1 MLLALCPGL
10 GPCLEPESLNPEII
24 QSVWIQ
30 SPIFHL
36 PPFLYSHRESGR
48 KDHKS
53 VLWHNRVILAHKS
66 SDFMAKKNTGLL
78 ISIML
83 LYLRVESIFS
93 ESLDI
98 STCLLKASGREFL
111 GFTETISI
119 IQALCPFSGENTVM
133 RSEQNSSI
141 FFSSF
146 SLKFKIDLP

>member
-1 MLLALCPGL
+1 M
-10 GPCLEPESLNPEII
+10 
-24 QSVWIQ
+24 
-30 SPIFHL
+30 
-36 PPFLYSHRESGR
+36 
-48 KDHKS
+48 
-53 VLWHNRVILAHKS
+53 WHNRVILAHKS

-141 FFSSF
+141 FFF
-146 SLKFKIDLP
+146 LVFH